1 MSVRSL
7 KLTFLLVA
15 AAAVAL
21 AQPSKETFYTQAK
34 RMIIRLEYKLPSDV
48 YASAGTGFFVQDEQ
62 NNIFVVTASH
72 VASLGVNLRARVPSL
87 LSDGKATDVIELHS
101 QPHFGFITKI
111 RATQK
116 PFQSMLLS

>member
-62 NNIFVVTASH
+62 NNIFVSV
-72 VASLGVNLRARVPSL
+72 LPVNLLVRLVMACM
-87 LSDGKATDVIELHS
+87 HS
-101 QPHFGFITKI
+101 HPG
-111 RATQK
+111 
-116 PFQSMLLS
+116 L